1 MLQQKQERGMG
12 MNITEFA
19 ALAGVSKTAV
29 SRYFNNGYLSAEK
42 RAAIEEAVR
51 RTGYSPSEAAR
62 GLRTRRTRQIGVVLP
77 RLSGESSA
85 RVVDG
90 ISMVLGDKGYRMLLA
105 NTANRPEREVEYLD
119 TLRQSGV
126 DGMIF
131 LASIFTPEHRAVLKS
146 MHMPVVIVAQ
156 QYEGYSCVYHDDL
169 GAARDLTS
177 LLIRR
182 GSHPAYIGVTAQDQ
196 AAGMARREGYVQA
209 MRQAGLMVRTE
220 DMCVSGFSMDDGYEQ
235 AKKLLE
241 TRHPDGIFC
250 ATDSIAIGAMRAC
263 QEKGLQVGKDVL
275 VAGVGDSQMGRVT
288 AVPLTSAHLHYKT
301 SGQEAAQLLLRLMR
315 IPGGDIRSVCLGYEI
330 VERAST
336 SGTCETL

>member
-1 MLQQKQERGMG
+1 

-119 TLRQSGV
+119 ALRQSGV
-126 DGMIF
+126 DGVIF

-156 QYEGYSCVYHDDL
+156 QYDGYSCVYHDDL
-169 GAARDLTS
+169 GAARDLTQ
-177 LLIRR
+177 LLIQR
-182 GSHPAYIGVTAQDQ
+182 GSRPAYIGVTAQDR
-196 AAGMARREGYVQA
+196 AAGLSRREGYVQA
-209 MRQAGLMVRTE
+209 MRESGLVVRTE
-220 DMCVSGFSMDDGYEQ
+220 DMCVSGFGLEEGYTQ
-235 AKKLLE
+235 AKTLIQA
-241 TRHPDGIFC
+241 RRPDGLFC
-250 ATDSIAIGAMRAC
+250 ATDSIAVGAMQAC
-263 QEKGLQVGKDVL
+263 RELGLRVGQDIL
-275 VAGVGDSQMGRVT
+275 IAGVGDTRMGRFT
-288 AVPLTSAHLHYKT
+288 ATPLTTAHLHYQT
-301 SGQEAAQLLLRLMR
+301 SGQEAAQLLLRLL
-315 IPGGDIRSVCLGYEI
+315 RSQGAGVRNVCLGYEI

-336 SGTCETL
+336 GAAEEKCETL

>member
-1 MLQQKQERGMG
+1 

-29 SRYFNNGYLSAEK
+29 SRYFNNGYLSPEK
-42 RAAIEEAVR
+42 RAIIEEAVR
-51 RTGYSPSEAAR
+51 RTGYSPSETAR

-77 RLSGESSA
+77 RLSGESTA

-90 ISMVLGDKGYRMLLA
+90 ISLVLGDKGYRMLLA

-126 DGMIF
+126 DGVIF

-156 QYEGYSCVYHDDL
+156 QYDGYSCVYHDDL
-169 GAARDLTS
+169 GAARDLTQ
-177 LLIRR
+177 LLIQR
-182 GSHPAYIGVTAQDQ
+182 GSRPAYIGVTAQDQ
-196 AAGMARREGYVQA
+196 AAGLARREGYVQA
-209 MRQAGLMVRTE
+209 MRQAGLPVRME
-220 DMCVSGFSMDDGYEQ
+220 DMCVSGFGIEDGYEQ
-235 AKKLLE
+235 AMKLLQ

-250 ATDSIAIGAMRAC
+250 ATDSIAVGAMQAC
-263 QEKGLQVGKDVL
+263 RELGAQVGRDVL
-275 VAGVGDSQMGRVT
+275 VAGVGDNRIGQVT
-288 AVPLTSAHLHYKT
+288 ATPLTSAHLHYKT
-301 SGQEAAQLLLRLMR
+301 SGQEAAQLLLRLLR
-315 IPGGDIRSVCLGYEI
+315 SQGSGVRSVCLGYEI

-336 SGTCETL
+336 SGRQQM

>member
-1 MLQQKQERGMG
+1 MG

-77 RLSGESSA
+77 RLSGESTA

-90 ISMVLGDKGYRMLLA
+90 ISFVLGDKGYRMLLA

-119 TLRQSGV
+119 ALRQSGV
-126 DGMIF
+126 DGVIF

-156 QYEGYSCVYHDDL
+156 QYDGYSCVYHDDL

-177 LLIRR
+177 LLIQR
-182 GSHPAYIGVTAQDQ
+182 GSHPAYIGVTAQDR
-196 AAGMARREGYVQA
+196 AAGLSRRELMDKRISPELEQIMEDRKIYQHAAGE
-209 MRQAGLMVRTE
+209 RQVF
-220 DMCVSGFSMDDGYEQ
+220 V
-235 AKKLLE
+235 
-241 TRHPDGIFC
+241 
-250 ATDSIAIGAMRAC
+250 TDSG
-263 QEKGLQVGKDVL
+263 EKYTASVAAPIISEGDVL
-275 VAGVGDSQMGRVT
+275 GLVLFVEDGEPLVT
-288 AVPLTSAHLHYKT
+288 GETEYKLAQT
-301 SGQEAAQLLLRLMR
+301 IAAF
-315 IPGGDIRSVCLGYEI
+315 LGKHME
-330 VERAST
+330 S
-336 SGTCETL
+336 

>member
-1 MLQQKQERGMG
+1 MG

-77 RLSGESSA
+77 RLSGESTA

-90 ISMVLGDKGYRMLLA
+90 ISLVLGDKGYRMLLA

-119 TLRQSGV
+119 ALRQSGV
-126 DGMIF
+126 DGVIF

-156 QYEGYSCVYHDDL
+156 QYDGYSCVYHDDL

-177 LLIRR
+177 LLIQR
-182 GSHPAYIGVTAQDQ
+182 GSHPAYIGVTAQDR
-196 AAGMARREGYVQA
+196 AAGLSRREGYVQA
-209 MRQAGLMVRTE
+209 MRQAGLPVRTE
-220 DMCVSGFSMDDGYEQ
+220 DMCVSGFRMQEGYARAKELLQ
-235 AKKLLE
+235 A
-241 TRHPDGIFC
+241 RRPDGIFC
-250 ATDSIAIGAMRAC
+250 ATDAIAIGAMQAC
-263 QEKGLQVGKDVL
+263 RELGLRVGKDVL
-275 VAGVGDSQMGRVT
+275 IAGVGDTTLGQVT
-288 AVPLTSAHLHYKT
+288 ATPLTTAHLHYET
-301 SGQEAAQLLLRLMR
+301 SGQEAAQLLLRLL
-315 IPGGDIRSVCLGYEI
+315 RSQGAGVRNVCLGYE
-330 VERAST
+330 VLERAST
-336 SGTCETL
+336 SGTCETM

>member
-1 MLQQKQERGMG
+1 MG

-77 RLSGESSA
+77 RLSGESTA

-90 ISMVLGDKGYRMLLA
+90 ISLVLGDKGYRMLLA

-119 TLRQSGV
+119 ALRQSGV
-126 DGMIF
+126 DGVIF

-156 QYEGYSCVYHDDL
+156 QYDGYSCVYHDDL

-182 GSHPAYIGVTAQDQ
+182 GSHPAYIGVTAQDR
-196 AAGMARREGYVQA
+196 AAGLSRREGYVQA
-209 MRQAGLMVRTE
+209 MREAGLPVRTE
-220 DMCVSGFSMDDGYEQ
+220 DMCVSGFRMEEGYARAKDLLQ
-235 AKKLLE
+235 A
-241 TRHPDGIFC
+241 RHPDGIFC
-250 ATDSIAIGAMRAC
+250 ATDAIAIGPAPGPPSRRHLLCHRCHCHRGHA
-263 QEKGLQVGKDVL
+263 GLPG
-275 VAGVGDSQMGRVT
+275 AG
-288 AVPLTSAHLHYKT
+288 A
-301 SGQEAAQLLLRLMR
+301 
-315 IPGGDIRSVCLGYEI
+315 PGGRGRAHCRGGGYHPGSSHGHPPHHRPPALQDQRPGGCPAAAAAAEQPGSRGAQR
-330 VERAST
+330 VP
-336 SGTCETL
+336 GL

>member
-1 MLQQKQERGMG
+1 MG

-51 RTGYSPSEAAR
+51 QTGYSPSEAAR
-62 GLRTRRTRQIGVVLP
+62 GLRTRRTRQVGVVLP
-77 RLSGESSA
+77 RLSGESTA

-90 ISMVLGDKGYRMLLA
+90 ISQVLGDKGYRMLLA

-126 DGMIF
+126 DGVIF

-182 GSHPAYIGVTAQDQ
+182 GSHPAYIGVTAQDK

-220 DMCVSGFSMDDGYEQ
+220 DMCVSEFGMDDGYEK
-235 AKKLLE
+235 AKKLLH

-263 QEKGLQVGKDVL
+263 QELGLQVGKDVL
-275 VAGVGDSQMGRVT
+275 VAGVGDTQMGRVT

-315 IPGGDIRSVCLGYEI
+315 SPGGGVRSVCLGYEI

-336 SGTCETL
+336 AGTSETL